1 MNSGKFQSNPIHLIL
16 KYHTLSKNNHNNN
29 KLLKS
34 LLINNYMLLINLL
47 LIYNQ
52 INNPEGYK

>member
-1 MNSGKFQSNPIHLIL
+1 MNSGKFANNSNSFNL

-34 LLINNYMLLINLL
+34 IIRK
-47 LIYNQ
+47 IIICFGNQ
-52 INNPEGYK
+52 FTFNI

>member
-1 MNSGKFQSNPIHLIL
+1 MNSGIFTNKSNSFNL

-34 LLINNYMLLINLL
+34 LLINNYMLLIILL

-52 INNPEGYK
+52 IINPEGYK

>member
-1 MNSGKFQSNPIHLIL
+1 MNSGKFTHKSNSFNL
-16 KYHTLSKNNHNNN
+16 KYHTLFKNNHNNN

-34 LLINNYMLLINLL
+34 LLINNYMLLIILL

-52 INNPEGYK
+52 IINPEGYK

>member
-1 MNSGKFQSNPIHLIL
+1 MNSVKITNKSNSFNL
-16 KYHTLSKNNHNNN
+16 KYHTLFKNNHNNN

-34 LLINNYMLLINLL
+34 LVINNYMLLIILL

>member
-1 MNSGKFQSNPIHLIL
+1 MNSGKFTNNSNSFNL

-29 KLLKS
+29 ILLKS

-52 INNPEGYK
+52 IIDPEGYK